1 MPLDRTQTFV
11 LIATTGVTLFWL
23 LSGGSLGFPESYRVL
38 NPEAW
43 AYALAY
49 SVGASAICQL
59 TYIIMAASDL
69 IRRKR
74 RFWGW
79 LLCSAIS
86 VLSIFATLYILPPPS
101 RPF

>member
-1 MPLDRTQTFV
+1 MPLDRTQITV
-11 LIATTGVTLFWL
+11 LITTTGITLFWL
-23 LSGGSLGFPESYRVL
+23 LSGGSSGFPENYRVL

-43 AYALAY
+43 SYALAY

-59 TYIIMAASDL
+59 AYIVMAASDL

-74 RFWGW
+74 RFLGW
-79 LLCSAIS
+79 FLCSAVSALS
-86 VLSIFATLYILPPPS
+86 VFTALYILPPPA